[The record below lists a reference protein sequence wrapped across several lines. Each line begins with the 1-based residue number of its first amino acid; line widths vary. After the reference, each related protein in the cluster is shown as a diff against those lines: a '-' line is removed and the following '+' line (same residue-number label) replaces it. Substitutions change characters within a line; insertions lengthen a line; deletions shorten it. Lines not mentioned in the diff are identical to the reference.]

1 MPELVAPGCAGF
13 AASVATTAPAVEA
26 AKSAAMASF
35 VTLRRM
41 FDCKMTP
48 PKSTVRI
55 PENDRFLTDGA

>member
-1 MPELVAPGCAGF
+1 MPELLAPVCAGF
-13 AASVATTAPAVEA
+13 AAWVATTAPAVDA
-26 AKSAAMASF
+26 AKSAAIASF

-55 PENDRFLTDGA
+55 PENDDFLTHGA

>member
-1 MPELVAPGCAGF
+1 MPELVVSGPAGF
-13 AASVATTAPAVEA
+13 AACVATTAPAVEA
-26 AKSAAMASF
+26 AKSAAIASF

-55 PENDRFLTDGA
+55 PENDDVLTHGA